1 MNTPSDSETNALTI
15 TLISDTP
22 SPVMEVDTGAILS
35 GGRRRV
41 RRNRMIGALGAG
53 STNRDGTDVAKPGRD
68 PRGARRLSIAHD
80 FVVVVG
86 LNDVDLADPAGHR
99 GTHRVLRVCHPRR
112 NHRASVG

>member
-22 SPVMEVDTGAILS
+22 SPVMEVDTSAILS

-53 STNRDGTDVAKPGRD
+53 STLAVA
-68 PRGARRLSIAHD
+68 AT
-80 FVVVVG
+80 VVG
-86 LNDVDLADPAGHR
+86 VGPNDVDLADPAGHR